1 MDLPDPSQTAREIW
15 TASYVITGHLVAV
28 FRVQLEFQT
37 ADHLSCLQEGR
48 KAVRRR
54 RQIRA
59 EEALTAALEEA
70 LVLHTRRLQRA
81 VKTGAWLT
89 VQPSTVNGTKMG
101 SQEWRDALFLR
112 YGLDPPDLPT
122 YCDGCQSKFSISHA
136 LDCKKGGLFTARNN
150 EIRDRVTN
158 LAGKA
163 FTSSRVRDEPL
174 IYSGCAVKRTKA
186 APAGANGDI
195 GRTTVQPPEV
205 TEHKIDLLIWDL
217 WQQGDDSVHGMHVMN
232 TDAPTH

>member
-15 TASYVITGHLVAV
+15 TASYVITGHLVAALRGPV
-28 FRVQLEFQT
+28 DFRT
-37 ADHLSCLQEGR
+37 ADQSACLQEVR

-59 EEALTAALEEA
+59 KEALTAALEEA
-70 LVLHTRRLQRA
+70 LVLHARRLQRA

-122 YCDGCQSKFSISHA
+122 YCDGCQSKFSISHTI
-136 LDCKKGGLFTARNN
+136 DCKKGGFFTVHHNK
-150 EIRDRVTN
+150 IRD
-158 LAGKA
+158 
-163 FTSSRVRDEPL
+163 
-174 IYSGCAVKRTKA
+174 SGY
-186 APAGANGDI
+186 P
-195 GRTTVQPPEV
+195 
-205 TEHKIDLLIWDL
+205 
-217 WQQGDDSVHGMHVMN
+217 
-232 TDAPTH
+232 